1 MLSRSSKGVAGL
13 LSCPIPPS
21 GRKCSSPSTLRLRDV
36 FVRSQHTDGEPKN
49 DSRETTE
56 TTEKTETTENTE
68 NTESLES
75 RPPRY
80 RRRIKP
86 QTNPMRGKFDKV
98 PINVSSLGNPG
109 EVVVVPQPK
118 RRRFAYLKHPRYR
131 TDEATKNALPFMLND
146 IENADDIL
154 DDDLVTERIESFRTP
169 YRPGDKLSP
178 ADWENLRSDVQ
189 TSFTIQQLSDYIEQF
204 KAENTV
210 PEEGLILHGGA
221 KLAQWRPGTS
231 AFFETESAPQVGA
244 AKRVATSL
252 DLRGK
257 YLLTERILR
266 DCWHLGLIGEVG
278 QLDIRLPA
286 HSLSLFLHSEHFS
299 FEELAGLHDA
309 KIDITHSLGLVR
321 ITGKLHSCEF
331 IRDIIYDATTRI
343 REEDLELYPSGAT
356 PKGKTRV
363 FTADFLLWVSKTYGV
378 SFDLTSTTPTKMFY
392 LVENKPKAD
401 SARRTLNLAIHDAT
415 QPPIPFGT
423 YMAASEPV
431 DTYDINPELS
441 VSWFDRQKSWFRWAI
456 PSAQTTASS
465 MSDAPY
471 FNKHETRLSDE
482 LLKLLR
488 ARSRTK
494 LGNAEAHESITAAVG
509 RCLFQHKPF
518 EGKAITAAQ
527 LGKLAPPRTFTTDIP
542 RVIPF
547 LHQLAADYPEE
558 EIQLHR
564 LRLVPSAVHAN
575 IFPQLELEVAIA
587 PGGFESEYNVQ
598 NARAILSQSSVD
610 YLLPECGLD
619 LRFTRKLTHDVLDS
633 FSEDGPLQPLQL
645 SLREFFSKA
654 VIYEGETPL
663 PAFSQLSIPNHLL
676 VQAGEE
682 RDPDG
687 FTTAEYMYL
696 PVSDFRGTRLHQY
709 DFEGH
714 QLNYSFYES
723 GPFSPHRTTDIF
735 LDMDVAGTSEQ
746 SPSENGASQEPV
758 QREFGS
764 FYKAACSLA
773 FELDRTGR
781 MM

>member
-13 LSCPIPPS
+13 LSCPITPS
-21 GRKCSSPSTLRLRDV
+21 CRKCSSPSALRLRDV
-36 FVRSQHTDGEPKN
+36 FVRSQHTDGGEPEN
-49 DSRETTE
+49 DSPES
-56 TTEKTETTENTE
+56 
-68 NTESLES
+68 TESTEY

-80 RRRIKP
+80 RRRLKHLTKP
-86 QTNPMRGKFDKV
+86 RREKFDKV
-98 PINVSSLGNPG
+98 PIDVSSLGNPG
-109 EVVVVPQPK
+109 EVVVVPHPK
-118 RRRFAYLKHPRYR
+118 RRRFLDLKDSKEH
-131 TDEATKNALPFMLND
+131 TDEKTKDALPFMLYD
-146 IENADDIL
+146 IENTEDIL
-154 DDDLVTERIESFRTP
+154 DSDLITERIESFRTP
-169 YRPGDKLSP
+169 YRPGDKLST

-204 KAENTV
+204 KADGAV
-210 PEEGLILHGGA
+210 PEEGLVLDGGP

-231 AFFETESAPQVGA
+231 AFYETESAPQVGA

-286 HSLSLFLHSEHFS
+286 HTLSLFLHSEHFS

-343 REEDLELYPSGAT
+343 REEDLELYPPGAI
-356 PKGKTRV
+356 PKGKNRV
-363 FTADFLLWVSKTYGV
+363 FTADFLSWVSMTYGV

-392 LVENKPKAD
+392 LVENKPKAE

-431 DTYDINPELS
+431 DTYDINPELN
-441 VSWFDRQKSWFRWAI
+441 VSWFDRQNTWFRWAV
-456 PSAQTTASS
+456 PSAQTISSS
-465 MSDAPY
+465 MSDTPF
-471 FNKHETRLSDE
+471 FNQHETRLSGE

-488 ARSRTK
+488 ARARTK
-494 LGNAEAHESITAAVG
+494 IGNAAAHESITAAVG

-558 EIQLHR
+558 EIQPHR

-575 IFPQLELEVAIA
+575 IFPQLELEIAIA

-598 NARAILSQSSVD
+598 NAKAILSQSSVD
-610 YLLPECGLD
+610 YLLPECSLD
-619 LRFTRKLTHDVLDS
+619 LRFTRQLTHDVLDS
-633 FSEDGPLQPLQL
+633 FGEDGPLVPLQD
-645 SLREFFSKA
+645 SLRDFFSKA

-676 VQAGEE
+676 VETGEE

-696 PVSDFRGTRLHQY
+696 PVNDFRGTRLHQY
-709 DFEGH
+709 DYEGH
-714 QLNYSFYES
+714 RLNYSFYES
-723 GPFSPHRTTDIF
+723 GPFSSHRTTDIF
-735 LDMDVAGTSEQ
+735 LDMDVAGSSEQ
-746 SPSENGASQEPV
+746 NADSQEPV
-758 QREFGS
+758 QREFSS

-773 FELDRTGR
+773 FDLDKSGR
-781 MM
+781 AM

>member
-21 GRKCSSPSTLRLRDV
+21 GKKCSSPSTLRLRDV
-36 FVRSQHTDGEPKN
+36 FVRSQHTDGEPEN
-49 DSRETTE
+49 DSPESADSA
-56 TTEKTETTENTE
+56 ENIERTE
-68 NTESLES
+68 NTESTES
-75 RPPRY
+75 RPRRY
-80 RRRIKP
+80 RRRFKP
-86 QTNPMRGKFDKV
+86 QTTPRKEFDKV

-109 EVVVVPQPK
+109 EVVVVPPPK
-118 RRRFAYLKHPRYR
+118 RRRFAWLKNPQYR
-131 TDEATKNALPFMLND
+131 INQDTKTALPFMLND
-146 IENADDIL
+146 IEN
-154 DDDLVTERIESFRTP
+154 DDLLDNDLVMERIESFRAH

-178 ADWENLRSDVQ
+178 TDWENLRSGFQ
-189 TSFTIQQLSDYIEQF
+189 TSFTNQQLSDYIEQF
-204 KAENTV
+204 KAEDTV
-210 PEEGLILHGGA
+210 PEEGLKLHGGA
-221 KLAQWRPGTS
+221 KLAEWRPGTS
-231 AFFETESAPQVGA
+231 AFLETESAPQAGA
-244 AKRVATSL
+244 ARRVAKSL

-257 YLLTERILR
+257 YVLTERILR

-321 ITGKLHSCEF
+321 ITGKQHSCEF

-343 REEDLELYPSGAT
+343 REEDLELYPPGAT
-356 PKGKTRV
+356 PKGKNRV
-363 FTADFLLWVSKTYGV
+363 FTADFLSWVSKTYGV
-378 SFDLTSTTPTKMFY
+378 SFDLTTTTPTKLFY
-392 LVENKPKAD
+392 LAENKPKAD

-431 DTYDINPELS
+431 DTYDINPELN
-441 VSWFDRQKSWFRWAI
+441 VSWFDRQKSWFRWAV
-456 PSAQTTASS
+456 PSAQTAPSS
-465 MSDAPY
+465 MSDAPF
-471 FNKHETRLSDE
+471 FNKHEMRLSDE

-488 ARSRTK
+488 ARARTK

-509 RCLFQHKPF
+509 RCLFEHKPF

-527 LGKLAPPRTFTTDIP
+527 LGKMAPPRTFTTDIP

-547 LHQLAADYPEE
+547 LHQLTADYPEDE
-558 EIQLHR
+558 EIQPHR
-564 LRLVPSAVHAN
+564 LRLVPSALHAHV
-575 IFPQLELEVAIA
+575 FPQLELEVAMA
-587 PGGFESEYNVQ
+587 PGGFEYNVQ
-598 NARAILSQSSVD
+598 NAKAILSQSSVD

-633 FSEDGPLQPLQL
+633 FGEDAPLQPLQD
-645 SLREFFSKA
+645 SLQDFFSKA

-676 VQAGEE
+676 VETGEE

-696 PVSDFRGTRLHQY
+696 PVNDFRGTRLHQY
-709 DFEGH
+709 DYEGH
-714 QLNYSFYES
+714 RLNYSFYES

-735 LDMDVAGTSEQ
+735 LDMDVDGSEEQ
-746 SPSENGASQEPV
+746 SPSENGDSQEPV
-758 QREFGS
+758 QQEFGS

-773 FELDRTGR
+773 FELDRSGR
-781 MM
+781 AM